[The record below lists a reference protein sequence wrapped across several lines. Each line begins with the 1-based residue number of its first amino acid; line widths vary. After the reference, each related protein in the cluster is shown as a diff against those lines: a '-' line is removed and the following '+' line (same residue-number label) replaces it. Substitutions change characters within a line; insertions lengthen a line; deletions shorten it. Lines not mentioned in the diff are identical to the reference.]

1 MFDHALSLLGVY
13 CLVIHPICKFLQQ
26 TAKKILAYPTVNRQK
41 NSTGV
46 SARFSNYGL
55 YLYLYLWRIACQ
67 GALVSIVVE
76 PTSPS
81 LWFKISSHKCVH
93 WVNRTRTWLL
103 DWIWSRDDQFTKH
116 WLCLLFQ
123 WRRSAELEEERVSPS
138 KTSRRRTSR
147 ETWETSAMVTIIHC
161 TFANLKLTQ
170 SCILAFVGER
180 FFVF

>member
-67 GALVSIVVE
+67 CALVSIVVE

-81 LWFKISSHKCVH
+81 LSDSK
-93 WVNRTRTWLL
+93 
-103 DWIWSRDDQFTKH
+103 SRHTSVFTESTG
-116 WLCLLFQ
+116 LEPDCLVEYEAEMTNLQNTDFAFSFSEGRVRG
-123 WRRSAELEEERVSPS
+123 WRRSGSPL
-138 KTSRRRTSR
+138 RRLQGGGPQGRPGR
-147 ETWETSAMVTIIHC
+147 LRQW
-161 TFANLKLTQ
+161 
-170 SCILAFVGER
+170 
-180 FFVF
+180 